1 MIDKTAIIGE
11 NVVVDDSTKI
21 GPYCIIKD
29 NVKIGKNNKIASHVV
44 IEGNT
49 EIGDDNTIFQ
59 FASIGSVP
67 QDLKYKGEDTK
78 LLIGNNNIIREYA
91 TFNPGTVTGNHITVV
106 GDSNL
111 FMMSTHVAHDCII
124 GNHAILA
131 NHATLAGHVEIQDFA
146 ILGGLCAI
154 HQFTKIGESALISGG
169 TMVVQDIPPYLIT
182 SGDRAEIYGI
192 NKIGLERRGFSK
204 EEIENVKKAYKI
216 VYRSKLTIKNAIE
229 KIKSDI
235 NNSPIV
241 EKFIEFI
248 LNSKRGI
255 TR

>member
-11 NVVVDDSTKI
+11 NVTVDDSTNI
-21 GPYCIIKD
+21 GPYCVIKD

-49 EIGDDNTIFQ
+49 EIGDNNIIFQ

-67 QDLKYKGEDTK
+67 QDLKYKGENTR
-78 LLIGNNNIIREYA
+78 LIIGSNNIIREYA
-91 TFNPGTVTGNHITVV
+91 TFNPGTVTGNSVTVI
-106 GDSNL
+106 GNFNL
-111 FMMSTHVAHDCII
+111 FMMSIHIAHDCIV
-124 GNHAILA
+124 GNYAILA
-131 NHATLAGHVEIQDFA
+131 NHATLAGHVEINDFA
-146 ILGGLCAI
+146 ILGGLCAV

-169 TMVVQDIPPYLIT
+169 TMVVQDIPPYLIA
-182 SGDRAEIYGI
+182 SGDRARIYGI

-204 EEIENVKKAYKI
+204 EEIDDVKNAYKI
-216 VYRSKLTIKNAIE
+216 VYRSKLTIKNAIN
-229 KIKSDI
+229 KIKSEI
-235 NNSPIV
+235 NTTPIV

>member
-11 NVVVDDSTKI
+11 NATVDDSTSI
-21 GPYCIIKD
+21 GPYCVIKD

-49 EIGDDNTIFQ
+49 EIGDNNRIFQ

-67 QDLKYKGEDTK
+67 QDLKYKGENTR
-78 LLIGNNNIIREYA
+78 LIIGSNNIIREYA
-91 TFNPGTVTGNHITVV
+91 TFNPGTITGNSVTVI
-106 GDSNL
+106 GDFNL
-111 FMMSTHVAHDCII
+111 FMMSTHVAHDCVI
-124 GNHAILA
+124 GNYAILA
-131 NHATLAGHVEIQDFA
+131 NHATLAGHVEINDFA
-146 ILGGLCAI
+146 ILGGLCAV

-169 TMVVQDIPPYLIT
+169 TMVVQDIPPYLIA
-182 SGDRAEIYGI
+182 SGDRARIYGI
-192 NKIGLERRGFSK
+192 NKIGLERRSFSK
-204 EEIENVKKAYKI
+204 EEIDDVKNAYKI
-216 VYRSKLTIKNAIE
+216 VYRSKLTIKNAIN
-229 KIKSDI
+229 KIKSEI
-235 NNSPIV
+235 NTTPIV